1 MISFL
6 RNGLASSSIGVKV
19 NWGSVY
25 KPISEGGLG
34 LRRIEECNKAAI
46 MVSLGHCLL
55 RQVLYGFFIDARS
68 LLIFGVRT
76 GSNISL
82 WHD

>member
-1 MISFL
+1 
-6 RNGLASSSIGVKV
+6 
-19 NWGSVY
+19 
-25 KPISEGGLG
+25 
-34 LRRIEECNKAAI
+34 

-68 LLIFGVRT
+68 LLIFRVRT

-82 WHD
+82 WHVYLFIYLFFVVVENTKYFKTHTHRTMREVFKETDSSVYLKGPNS